1 MQKGARKWI
10 EYYWNYVNSDKYKE
24 EKIKRKAEY
33 EKATHDSDKE
43 ENIQEE
49 EQADYYEDSVVT
61 HLSICD
67 VLSNDGVTKVLKKLY
82 SLPKKKFKV
91 HNHYKKPSIFHK
103 YDYVHLQYSESGYG
117 CFAEIELLEDKYIK
131 SIKATWAQINSYFA
145 LIEYCFTFKKPL
157 DEENYNQFVYDN
169 IRNLTSKDYII
180 WHRISKE
187 EGKRKDDM
195 DYGLAEQ
202 MTEESFPL
210 ICQHYITSFL
220 YSEQGKNNPLI
231 NMEYR
236 IRKASIDIDRLYLK
250 GIVIAYYNK
259 KWNYVICSDFDK
271 PNYCMLTGNNRFPQ
285 FNICEYIA
293 TYRNEFF
300 YCFFG
305 YRELKLF
312 EREFSKFSTGR
323 KSIAY
328 NKEFKKLLTRL
339 QSVSEVESRKEKDIY
354 TAFNKT

>member
-1 MQKGARKWI
+1 MMALQ
-10 EYYWNYVNSDKYKE
+10 S
-24 EKIKRKAEY
+24 
-33 EKATHDSDKE
+33 
-43 ENIQEE
+43 
-49 EQADYYEDSVVT
+49 
-61 HLSICD
+61 
-67 VLSNDGVTKVLKKLY
+67 VLKKLY

-220 YSEQGKNNPLI
+220 YSEQGK
-231 NMEYR
+231 
-236 IRKASIDIDRLYLK
+236 K
-250 GIVIAYYNK
+250 
-259 KWNYVICSDFDK
+259 
-271 PNYCMLTGNNRFPQ
+271 
-285 FNICEYIA
+285 
-293 TYRNEFF
+293 
-300 YCFFG
+300 
-305 YRELKLF
+305 
-312 EREFSKFSTGR
+312 
-323 KSIAY
+323 
-328 NKEFKKLLTRL
+328 
-339 QSVSEVESRKEKDIY
+339 
-354 TAFNKT
+354 